1 MKYIMHED
9 EDGFQRRVI
18 IKDDDTEAQAEY
30 GIDAGPPD
38 VRRIDWNLA
47 LKEINNVLASTE
59 TFSWDDVNK
68 SDLGIQSAT
77 NIFRRALLGLY
88 RQEVQKS

>member
-1 MKYIMHED
+1 MTHKD
-9 EDGFQRRVI
+9 EDGFLRRVI
-18 IKDDDTEAQAEY
+18 VKDDDTEAQAEY

-38 VRRIDWNLA
+38 VRTIDWNLA
-47 LKEINNVLASTE
+47 LQEINNVLVDTGAFT
-59 TFSWDDVNK
+59 WDDVLK

-88 RQEVQKS
+88 RQEVEKR